1 MKLQLAPVED
11 LRLFVKEESALSNSV
26 TSFGSNLVS
35 LAAARKELRAAY
47 PRRGSPVTAFM
58 VGQLQP
64 NCRFDTN
71 LTQRVRE
78 FAVSGLVRMN
88 HLEPGEAVIQKGQ
101 LIDEQALA
109 VLTEVHRHL
118 RVLSLEKQVAVDKVA
133 VRLLGERNLW
143 LAGLLA
149 VTALVLVLVLV
160 RARRRRR
167 QELLPVL
174 SSSFLHQGAEC
185 EEIDEPTIVDVPPAD
200 EGQWR
205 RRALEA
211 EQRAARA
218 KVLAQSNLMPHL
230 AQQLKDN
237 VVQQLAEQMDDMIA
251 VQAVVSEQM
260 STLEERLERIHAP
273 LQERLRTYEERIAEL
288 EVELAQRGQENQVLL
303 QARIEALRR
312 QMAEEQA
319 QAETSVN

>member
-1 MKLQLAPVED
+1 MISD
-11 LRLFVKEESALSNSV
+11 W
-26 TSFGSNLVS
+26 
-35 LAAARKELRAAY
+35 
-47 PRRGSPVTAFM
+47 
-58 VGQLQP
+58 
-64 NCRFDTN
+64 
-71 LTQRVRE
+71 
-78 FAVSGLVRMN
+78 
-88 HLEPGEAVIQKGQ
+88 
-101 LIDEQALA
+101 
-109 VLTEVHRHL
+109 
-118 RVLSLEKQVAVDKVA
+118 LSLECAK
-133 VRLLGERNLW
+133 
-143 LAGLLA
+143 
-149 VTALVLVLVLV
+149 
-160 RARRRRR
+160 
-167 QELLPVL
+167 

-218 KVLAQSNLMPHL
+218 KVLAQSNLTPHL

-273 LQERLRTYEERIAEL
+273 LQERLRTYEERISEL
-288 EVELAQRGQENQVLL
+288 ELELTERGQENQVLL
-303 QARIEALRR
+303 QARIEALHR

-319 QAETSVN
+319 RAETGVN